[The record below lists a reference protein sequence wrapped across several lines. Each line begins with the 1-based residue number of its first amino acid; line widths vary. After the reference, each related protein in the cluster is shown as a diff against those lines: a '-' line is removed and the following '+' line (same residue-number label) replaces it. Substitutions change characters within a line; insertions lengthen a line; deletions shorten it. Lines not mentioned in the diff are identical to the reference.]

1 MTVVAVSMV
10 KNEIDVIETT
20 VRHMASQVD
29 HVVVADN
36 GSTDG
41 TRELLDE
48 LPCEVLDDPD
58 PAYYQSRKMTALATY
73 AGEMYG
79 ATWIVPFDADEIW
92 IACDGGT
99 VADRLQTVGARV
111 APAWLYDHVVTD
123 NDLSGI
129 PPQQAMR
136 YRMRERT
143 PLHKVAA
150 RMVPGMV
157 IEMGNHQVTYPDV
170 ASPVAR
176 FDQIEVRHFPIRSP
190 QQYLRKATQGAAAL
204 ALTNLDPTTGLH
216 WRDWNRMVE
225 QHGEQALTDAF
236 LDHWYYRHD
245 DPRLVFDPAPL
256 GHL

>member
-1 MTVVAVSMV
+1 MTVVAVSLV

-20 VRHMASQVD
+20 ILHMATQVD
-29 HVVVADN
+29 QVVVADN

-41 TRELLDE
+41 TRELLE
-48 LPCEVLDDPD
+48 QLPCEVLDDTD
-58 PAYYQSRKMTALATY
+58 PAYYQSRKMTALASY
-73 AGEMYG
+73 AHQIYD

-92 IACDGGT
+92 TACEADT
-99 VADRLQTVGARV
+99 VAEQLQRVSARV

-123 NDLSGI
+123 TDPTGV

-136 YRMRERT
+136 HRMRERT
-143 PLHKVAA
+143 PLHKVAC

-157 IEMGNHQVTYPDV
+157 IEMGNHQVTYPDTE
-170 ASPVAR
+170 SPAAR
-176 FDQIEVRHFPIRSP
+176 FDQLEVRHFPIRSP
-190 QQYLRKATQGAAAL
+190 RQYLRKATQGAAAL
-204 ALTNLDPTTGLH
+204 ALTDLDESTGQH
-216 WRDWNRMVE
+216 WRDWNRMVTE
-225 QHGEQALTDAF
+225 HGEQALTDAF